1 MPMMFG
7 VAHWTML
14 KISATI
20 AVATSR
26 PSPTMSARAPK
37 AGRVGRR
44 SEGIGGA
51 ATSGTDRL
59 LPSPNVRNRA
69 RNDAPGSCSLPSG
82 AGGHG
87 ESCSAARRAPRRLGP
102 STPSIIIHRTLPVK
116 VISPL
121 EMISMQSQTESMH
134 RHRLVLASA
143 SPRRRHLMGA
153 FDVPF
158 VVDAADLDET
168 PLPGEAPD
176 ALARRL
182 ARAKALALPRPHPGA
197 AALAAASLLALGER
211 LPG

>member
-59 LPSPNVRNRA
+59 LPSPNMRNRA
-69 RNDAPGSCSLPSG
+69 RSHAPGSCGLPSG
-82 AGGHG
+82 AGGRG

-102 STPSIIIHRTLPVK
+102 STPSIIIHRTLAVK
-116 VISPL
+116 VVSAP
-121 EMISMQSQTESMH
+121 ERISMQSQTKSMH
-134 RHRLVLASA
+134 RRALVLASA
-143 SPRRRHLMGA
+143 SPRRRHLIGA
-153 FDVPF
+153 FDLPVA
-158 VVDAADLDET
+158 VTAADLDET
-168 PLPGEAPD
+168 PLPGEAAE
-176 ALARRL
+176 ALACRL
-182 ARAKALALPRPHPGA
+182 ARAKAVAVAGRQPGA
-197 AALAAASLLALGER
+197 YV
-211 LPG
+211 